1 MIQVGFSRGP
11 FQVLKTEIWVVR
23 SDHPGVSAGQ
33 SVSQSASQPVS
44 QSVSDSRGE
53 GATGRDTLISTICV
67 FHSVSRSFSSADDDS
82 SMAAN
87 GIQYSERYYDDV
99 YEYRHVVLPP
109 EITKKVETVELAR
122 RAQTRSL
129 TRSLVR
135 SFVHLFVRLFVRSPG
150 AKGEADVGD
159 RVAVGSDLGRG
170 ALA

>member
-23 SDHPGVSAGQ
+23 SDIRVYQP
-33 SVSQSASQPVS
+33 VSQSIS

-109 EITKKVETVELAR
+109 EITKRVGTVELAR
-122 RAQTRSL
+122 HAQTRSL

-135 SFVHLFVRLFVRSPG
+135 SFARSFVRLFVRSPG

>member
-1 MIQVGFSRGP
+1 MIQVVFSRGP

-23 SDHPGVSAGQ
+23 SDDDDIRVYQPV
-33 SVSQSASQPVS
+33 SQPVS

-67 FHSVSRSFSSADDDS
+67 RFHSVSRSFSSADDDS

-109 EITKKVETVELAR
+109 EITKKVGTVELAR
-122 RAQTRSL
+122 HAQTRSL

-135 SFVHLFVRLFVRSPG
+135 SFVRLFVRLFVRSPG

-159 RVAVGSDLGRG
+159 RVAVGGDLGRG